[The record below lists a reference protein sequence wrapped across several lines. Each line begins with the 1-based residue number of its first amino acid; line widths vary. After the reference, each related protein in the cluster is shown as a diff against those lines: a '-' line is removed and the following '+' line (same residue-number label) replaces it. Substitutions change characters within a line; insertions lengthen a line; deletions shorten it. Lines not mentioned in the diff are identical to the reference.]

1 MCDKFVVVLLLASGS
16 LADPT
21 AMGNDATTWC
31 HERAYVKVMIET
43 IEDERTERTERIK
56 EDTRL
61 AAILNLPA
69 EHEAATGP
77 SKTRQI
83 LSIAAKQILVEKGQ
97 KLVDFLTATQRPLKY
112 LRARL
117 KLYDNAE
124 AIAAHSVPTLGNGQH
139 SSNAMNANP
148 CSVQLTIKRTGNS
161 ICSGKTSDRA
171 TKAAV
176 RAKISTFTK
185 AKAVDTLTVTAL
197 LTGGKA
203 ELKGN
208 DGSRNWNGAT
218 TVPGGCSCTTDCGTH
233 VRITSISQTTA
244 ATKDPEAATTLPTT
258 DTDYPQDDAAAANP
272 THQNK
277 AKLLAVYKKLKE
289 AFANKPLKLT
299 DITLAQIKTLARK
312 AGVDAALLDPL
323 EKLGKAG
330 TEASNSKL
338 DAEMDRI
345 YNSGA
350 DFKTNFTDNAKT
362 IKIKITVE
370 AGSEPMERQ
379 QIVAKGEISKAL
391 AYLKKHQLKA
401 QLAEKSA
408 ATTAAATSASQTCQ
422 IKNKKADCKDND
434 GCKWNSTEKNEGDFC
449 KPKEE
454 EG

>member
-21 AMGNDATTWC
+21 TMGNDATTWC

-83 LSIAAKQILVEKGQ
+83 LSIAAKQMLVKKGQ
-97 KLVDFLTATQRPLKY
+97 KLVDFLTATQWPLKY

-124 AIAAHSVPTLGNGQH
+124 VVAADSVPTLGNGQH
-139 SSNAMNANP
+139 SSNAMDANP
-148 CSVQLTIKRTGNS
+148 CSLHLAIKQTGDS
-161 ICSGKTSDRA
+161 ICSRPTPAGA

-176 RAKISTFTK
+176 RAKINKFTK
-185 AKAVDTLTVTAL
+185 AKAVDRLTVPAL
-197 LTGGKA
+197 ITGGKA
-203 ELKGN
+203 ELKAGDSSKSWTGVQN
-208 DGSRNWNGAT
+208 IAGC
-218 TVPGGCSCTTDCGTH
+218 CSCTTGCGTH
-233 VRITSISQTTA
+233 VKITSISQATA
-244 ATKDPEAATTLPTT
+244 ATKDREAATTLPTT

-299 DITLAQIKTLARK
+299 DITLAQI
-312 AGVDAALLDPL
+312 
-323 EKLGKAG
+323 
-330 TEASNSKL
+330 
-338 DAEMDRI
+338 
-345 YNSGA
+345 
-350 DFKTNFTDNAKT
+350 
-362 IKIKITVE
+362 
-370 AGSEPMERQ
+370 
-379 QIVAKGEISKAL
+379 
-391 AYLKKHQLKA
+391 
-401 QLAEKSA
+401 
-408 ATTAAATSASQTCQ
+408 
-422 IKNKKADCKDND
+422 
-434 GCKWNSTEKNEGDFC
+434 
-449 KPKEE
+449 
-454 EG
+454 